1 MNILQKLTLN
11 LINCYGIEKMNC
23 EFDYSQ
29 KSVNLLYARNG
40 LMKTSLTKTFKK
52 LQENKE
58 DEICDEVFSKEPVV
72 SEIKIDDNAINPE
85 NIFVIKS
92 YESAYESDG
101 IASLLVD
108 TNVKEQLN
116 TLLVVKEKFLK
127 KIEKYS
133 GLKIKKS
140 SGGKSIYELEDHLIK
155 DLNIEEFSLLTGLS
169 EISIEGVDYDFS
181 KVPYA
186 PIFASGL
193 EDKIKSNDFQSK
205 IDDFIEKT
213 YEIYA
218 DYIFLEKGNFTL
230 PKLKKIEK
238 ELRNNSFFVN
248 GNKVL
253 LSGYSEIEDVDFLKE
268 KIDEIDSRLQ
278 ETREFKEIEKILS
291 TVKGMVLKDV
301 IENNPEV
308 IQELKVDKFDE
319 FKKKLWLSYIK
330 AESDEFVNL
339 RHRYREFEEVIE
351 QLGTNHTPWQ
361 RALDIFN
368 NRFTVP
374 FKMEIGNLKS
384 SIIGESVPKVLFSFC
399 KDGNTTNLNDENWV
413 KINRNDL
420 EQKNTLSQGER
431 RALYLL
437 NIIFDIENRRIP
449 GNDTLFIVD
458 DIADSFDYKNKYAI
472 IEYLKEIAESPG
484 FYMLVLSHN
493 FDFYRTLSSRLDVT
507 RTNKYMA
514 YKNGD
519 EIVVEQE
526 HYQKRPFTN
535 WMSSLT
541 NKNVVAL
548 IPYVRNLIE
557 FGIDKKVNDFPG
569 IDSDEL
575 FLTNLI
581 HMKDHTEVITM
592 GNLKKV
598 FKEYIGKDNFIENSD
613 DSKKVYEIIKD
624 VSNDISYT
632 DVKLENKIVLSIGSR
647 LKAEKHMLDKFSQAN
662 IQVPAINSNQT
673 RRLFDIYCPL
683 GDDHSKKILD
693 KVNIMTPECI
703 HLNSFM
709 YEPIIDMDIIEL
721 KSLYDQIKNLQL

>member
-1 MNILQKLTLN
+1 
-11 LINCYGIEKMNC
+11 
-23 EFDYSQ
+23 
-29 KSVNLLYARNG
+29 
-40 LMKTSLTKTFKK
+40 MKTSLTKTFKK
-52 LQENKE
+52 LQDNKK

-72 SEIKIDDNAINPE
+72 SEIKIDNNAINPE

-127 KIEKYS
+127 KLEKYS
-133 GLKIKKS
+133 GLKVKKS
-140 SGGKSIYELEDHLIK
+140 SGGKSIYELEDHLIE
-155 DLNIEEFSLLTGLS
+155 DINIEEFSLLTGLS
-169 EISIEGVDYDFS
+169 EITIEDIDYDFS

-248 GNKVL
+248 GNKVI
-253 LSGYSEIEDVDFLKE
+253 LSGYSEIENVNLLKE
-268 KIDEIDSRLQ
+268 KIDEIDNRLQ

-291 TVKGMVLKDV
+291 TAKGMVLKDV

-319 FKKKLWLSYIK
+319 FKGKLWLSYIK
-330 AESDEFVNL
+330 AESDEFINL

-351 QLGTNHTPWQ
+351 QLGTSHTPWQ

-399 KDGNTTNLNDENWV
+399 KDGNTSNLNDENWV
-413 KINRNDL
+413 RINRDDL

-472 IEYLKEIAESPG
+472 IEYLKEISESSG

-493 FDFYRTLSSRLDVT
+493 FDFYRTLSSRLDVA
-507 RTNKYMA
+507 RENKYMA

-557 FGIDKKVNDFPG
+557 FGIDKKINDIPE

-581 HMKDHTEVITM
+581 HIKDHTEAITM
-592 GNLKKV
+592 GSLKKV

-613 DSKKVYEIIKD
+613 DSKKVYEIIED
-624 VSNDISYT
+624 VSNDIGYT

>member
-1 MNILQKLTLN
+1 MQKLTLN
-11 LINCYGIEKMNC
+11 LRNCYGIEKLNC

-72 SEIKIDDNAINPE
+72 SDIKIDDNAINPE

-116 TLLVVKEKFLK
+116 TLLVIKEKFLK
-127 KIEKYS
+127 KLERYS
-133 GLKIKKS
+133 GLKVKKT
-140 SGGKSIYELEDHLIK
+140 SGRKSIFELEDQLID
-155 DLNIEEFSLLTGLS
+155 DLNIEEYSLLTGLS
-169 EISIEGVDYDFS
+169 EISVEEIEYDFS
-181 KVPYA
+181 KVMYA

-193 EDKIKSNDFQSK
+193 EEKIKSNDFQSK
-205 IDDFIEKT
+205 IDEFIEKT

-218 DYIFLEKGNFTL
+218 DYTFLEKGNFTL

-253 LSGYSEIEDVDFLKE
+253 LSGNSEIEDVNLLKE

-291 TVKGMVLKDV
+291 TAKGIVLKDV
-301 IENNPEV
+301 IENNPEI

-319 FKKKLWLSYIK
+319 LKKKLWLSYIK
-330 AESDEFVNL
+330 AEAYEFVNL
-339 RHRYREFEEVIE
+339 RNCYREFEEVIE

-361 RALDIFN
+361 KALDIFN

-399 KDGNTTNLNDENWV
+399 KDGNIENLNDDNWV
-413 KINRNDL
+413 KINRDDL
-420 EQKNTLSQGER
+420 EEKNTLSQGER

-437 NIIFDIENRRIP
+437 NIIFDIENRKISE
-449 GNDTLFIVD
+449 NDTLFIVD

-472 IEYLKEIAESPG
+472 IEYLKEIAEFPR

-493 FDFYRTLSSRLDVT
+493 FDFYRTLSSRLDVA
-507 RTNKYMA
+507 RENKYMV
-514 YKNGD
+514 YKNGN

-535 WMSSLT
+535 WINSLT

-557 FGIDKKVNDFPG
+557 FGIDKKVNDFPN

-575 FLTNLI
+575 FLTNLV
-581 HMKDHTEVITM
+581 HMKDYTEAITM
-592 GNLKKV
+592 GDLKKV
-598 FKEYIGKDNFIENSD
+598 FKAYIGKDNFIENSD
-613 DSKKVYEIIKD
+613 DSVKVYKIIED

-632 DVKLENKIVLSIGSR
+632 DIKLENKIALSIGSR
-647 LKAEKHMLDKFSQAN
+647 LKAEKHMLDKITQAN
-662 IQVPAINSNQT
+662 IQMPVINSNQT
-673 RRLFDIYCPL
+673 RRLYELYCPI
-683 GDDHSKKILD
+683 GNNSSNKILD
-693 KVNIMTPECI
+693 KVNIMTPESI

-721 KSLYDQIKNLQL
+721 KSLYDQIRNLQL